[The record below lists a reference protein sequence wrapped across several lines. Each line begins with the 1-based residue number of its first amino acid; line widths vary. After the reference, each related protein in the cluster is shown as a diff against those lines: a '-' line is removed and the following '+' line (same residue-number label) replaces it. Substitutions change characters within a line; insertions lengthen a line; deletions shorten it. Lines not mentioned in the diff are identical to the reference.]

1 MMRSRGEKIFGFF
14 NGIFF
19 FFFSIIILI
28 PIFAVLKDS
37 VDLGGQADVR
47 LTLIPE
53 EFTMIYYRMVF
64 QDRGIYR
71 PFLNSVMI
79 TIVGTTLGLLVNGM
93 AGYTLSRREIRG
105 SKFLVYFL
113 VVIPLVFGLGSIVVN
128 YLYFKELGLLN
139 TYLVMFLPLL
149 VSGWNMILFRQ
160 FYWTIPFSLTESAQ
174 LDGAP
179 EFTIFWKIIAPMSKA
194 VFAALGLFTGVGF
207 WNNWLYPL
215 LFVRDAEKY
224 TFPVKLRGML
234 FFGQDTEMWM
244 QQMAEQMGVD
254 PAEVIV
260 VFEGLQAATIIVAV
274 VPILIVYPYLQRHFT
289 AGIRVGAI
297 KA

>member
-1 MMRSRGEKIFGFF
+1 MKRSTGERVFGFF
-14 NGIFF
+14 NAVFF
-19 FFFSIIILI
+19 LFVSVIVLI
-28 PIFAVLKDS
+28 PVAAVVKDS

-53 EFTMIYYRMVF
+53 EFTLIYYRMVF

-79 TIVGTTLGLLVNGM
+79 TVVGTTLGLLVNGM
-93 AGYTLSRREIRG
+93 AGYTLSRREIKG
-105 SKFLVYFL
+105 SKLLVYFL

-128 YLYFKELGLLN
+128 YLYFKAIGLLN

-149 VSGWNMILFRQ
+149 VNGWNMILFRQ

-179 EFTIFWKIIAPMSKA
+179 EFTIFRKIIAPMSKA

-215 LFVRDAEKY
+215 LFVRDANKY

-234 FFGQDTEMWM
+234 FFGQDTEVWM
-244 QQMAEQMGVD
+244 QEMAMQMGVD
-254 PAEVIV
+254 PAQVIV
-260 VFEGLQAATIIVAV
+260 VFEGLQAAVIIVAV
-274 VPILIVYPYLQRHFT
+274 VPILFVYPYLQRHFT